1 MMMPSQKVMVH
12 TSLNKMVRPQ
22 YPIPS
27 SPSTRQRERIQ
38 NECWELFF
46 YSFHSLQV
54 LKVPS
59 FFSVVQ
65 VRDTMQIFLRSLG
78 EGTLFNIVGFGSRA
92 EFLFKQGSVEYNDK
106 NLDVATKHI
115 STLAANLG
123 VTKQT
128 PSFPFLLYPQNQI
141 LIFCKIYQ
149 NREQIF

>member
-1 MMMPSQKVMVH
+1 
-12 TSLNKMVRPQ
+12 
-22 YPIPS
+22 
-27 SPSTRQRERIQ
+27 
-38 NECWELFF
+38 
-46 YSFHSLQV
+46 
-54 LKVPS
+54 
-59 FFSVVQ
+59 
-65 VRDTMQIFLRSLG
+65 MQIFLRSLG